1 MSICHNE
8 SDVTVRPVFI
18 MIRNAQ
24 LISLSTQVIRTAK
37 LLSRY
42 GRAGERCGVWAG
54 RPDV

>member
-8 SDVTVRPVFI
+8 SAVTVRPVFI

-24 LISLSTQVIRTAK
+24 LISLSTPALRGAK

-42 GRAGERCGVWAG
+42 GGAGGRCGVWAG